1 MIITPIVVNG
11 KIVAQIYES
20 DEEIIVRDNLFNVL
34 YGYDKVNNYTFDSN
48 HEKVCN
54 GNILNQI
61 IKIE

>member
-34 YGYDKVNNYTFDSN
+34 YGYDKVNNYTFDSKQ
-48 HEKVCN
+48 EKVCN